1 MLDRDGRLLLH
12 PVVGELA
19 RPEERLGP
27 LGVDPALLFY
37 YHSRRANK
45 EDRVSTQCSGRAY

>member
-1 MLDRDGRLLLH
+1 VLDRDGRLLLH